1 MSRLMYD
8 NYYRIRRSF
17 LMIGLIIGFVL
28 LPITHIILQ
37 KAFASE
43 PRFSIT
49 NIEGLLFL
57 PMMFAVAG
65 GHFLSRDYINNTI
78 RNKLIVGHTRV
89 NIYLSNF
96 FVLTC
101 YMLFVFAVYE
111 AVAIGVGI
119 PVLGT
124 EGIDTDILIK
134 NVLFC
139 IPLCIACS
147 AITIFVSMTIKNN
160 GGMVLNFILYYAF
173 IAFGLFKQELPELLE
188 NKIIAVMADF
198 IPTTHLMYLDNARF
212 VEDAWQKILYSVI
225 VTVVFTIG
233 GIEIFKRAD
242 LK

>member
-8 NYYRIRRSF
+8 NFYRIKRSF
-17 LMIGLIIGFVL
+17 LMIGVIIGFVL
-28 LPITHIILQ
+28 LPLTHIILQ

-43 PRFSIT
+43 PSFSIT

-57 PMMFAVAG
+57 PMIFAVAG

-89 NIYLSNF
+89 NIYLSNLL
-96 FVLTC
+96 VLTC
-101 YMLFVFAVYE
+101 YMLLVFAVYE
-111 AVAIGVGI
+111 TVAIGVGI

-139 IPLCIACS
+139 IPICIACS
-147 AITIFVSMTIKNN
+147 AITIFISMTIKNN

-173 IAFGLFKQELPELLE
+173 IAFGLFKQELPEFFE
-188 NKIIAVMADF
+188 NKIVAVLIDF
-198 IPTTHLMYLDNARF
+198 VPTTHLMYLDNTKF
-212 VEDAWQKILYSVI
+212 VEDAWLKLLYSVI
-225 VTVVFTIG
+225 VTIVFTIC
-233 GIEIFKRAD
+233 GIEIFKKAD